1 MPVLSPLT
9 VKEQLK
15 ILAQKELAKKNYR
28 DYLLYVHHGIYEH
41 FRHTVL
47 LSQTLQE
54 IAEGKPK
61 KIIVTMPPRHSKSMT
76 ITETFPSYYLGLNPN
91 KRVITTAYG
100 DSLARKFGRLNK
112 QKINE
117 FGEELFGIAI
127 NEENASNNNWSIKG
141 FRGGQISTGI
151 GGSITGEGADLLIV
165 DDPYKNHEQAYSE
178 VLREKVWNEWQNTLL
193 TRLQKGASV
202 IIVQTRWH
210 EDDLVGRLLKTEP
223 EKWEVINFP
232 AIAEE
237 NDILNRDIG
246 DPLCSGL
253 GYDEEWA
260 ENKKKEVGS
269 MVWNSLYQQRPSA
282 PEGNMLKRTWW
293 RYYKELPGQLEEML
307 ISVDA
312 TFKNKATSDFCV
324 LQVWGRKGSNRYL
337 IDQIRDRFNFPETVQ
352 ALRNLSAKY
361 PRCYLKLI
369 EDKAN
374 GSAVIDYLKNEISGL
389 IPIEP
394 DGSKES
400 RVNAVS
406 PSIESG
412 NVYLPD
418 PLYTGLSWAEDFVNE
433 CASFPN
439 GKHDDMVDCMSQAL
453 NRWLKA
459 TDIWIGRA

>member
-1 MPVLSPLT
+1 LQGSNPSIIRE
-9 VKEQLK
+9 KLK
-15 ILAQKELAKKNYR
+15 DIAQIDLAKNHYR
-28 DYLLYVHHGIYEH
+28 DYLSYVHRGLYQHYK
-41 FRHTVL
+41 HTL
-47 LSQTLQE
+47 HLSKTLQS
-54 IAEGKPK
+54 IAEGETRKV
-61 KIIVTMPPRHSKSMT
+61 IVTMPPRHSKSMT
-76 ITETFPSYYLGLNPN
+76 ITETFPSFYLGKNPN
-91 KRVITTAYG
+91 NRVITTAYG

-112 QKINE
+112 QKVVE
-117 FGEELFGIAI
+117 YGKELFDISL
-127 NEENASNNNWSIKG
+127 NDENASNNNWSLKG
-141 FRGGQISTGI
+141 HRGGQLSTGI

-178 VLREKVWNEWQNTLL
+178 VQRDKVWNEWQNTLL

-210 EDDLVGRLLKTEP
+210 EDDLIGRLLKTEP
-223 EKWEVINFP
+223 EKWELVNFP
-232 AIAEE
+232 AVAEE
-237 NDILNRDIG
+237 GDILGREVG
-246 DPLCSGL
+246 DPLCPGL

-260 ENKKKEVGS
+260 ESKKTEVGS

-293 RYYKELPGQLEEML
+293 KYYKELPGGLEEML

-312 TFKNKATSDFCV
+312 TFKNKDTSDYCV
-324 LQVWGRKGSNRYL
+324 LQVWGKKGADRYL
-337 IDQIRDRFNFPETVQ
+337 IDQIRERLNFPETVQ
-352 ALRNLSAKY
+352 ALRNLTAKY
-361 PRCYLKLI
+361 QRCYIKLI

-412 NVYLPD
+412 NVYIPD
-418 PLYTGLSWAEDFVNE
+418 PIHTGLHWVEDFVNE

-459 TDIWIGRA
+459 TDIFIGRA